1 MKSLLSRGIL
11 VLGYTRS
18 NFIARLILQVQV
30 VALKLFCNSKYDVG
44 LLLTGDG
51 MLLLIVVSG
60 QAPHVADVALAV
72 VVVLESLAVADQ
84 RLPLG
89 RRLHVVAAAGAAA
102 TALAAAVLVVR
113 VDPVRVVAGDVD
125 EIAVHPLVA
134 RPERQAKKIGK
145 ISLNFKEIFVHN

>member
-1 MKSLLSRGIL
+1 M
-11 VLGYTRS
+11 LGYTRS

-102 TALAAAVLVVR
+102 ALAAAVLVVR